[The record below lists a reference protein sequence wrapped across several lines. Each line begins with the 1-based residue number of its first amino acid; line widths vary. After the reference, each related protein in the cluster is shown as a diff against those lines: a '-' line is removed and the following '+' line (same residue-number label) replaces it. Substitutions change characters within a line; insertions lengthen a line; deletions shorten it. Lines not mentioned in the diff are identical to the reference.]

1 MADAATGRV
10 RCTLCDWELPRHH
23 VEDLERAL
31 AARPTTAWH
40 YSSLWQTLKAHCG
53 MGDAGLSQE
62 ARRHRVRLLAAANTP
77 TAPSAAEPA
86 PQRRRKQQTIGPH
99 VGETAPPP
107 DTSQDELLAR
117 QLAEQEGAVIEEGH
131 LEKNEFGRFM
141 CPAGCDKT
149 FKFAGAAIKHGT
161 KCVQDHRKRR
171 RRGGASAPRPA
182 PKRPRA
188 APRDRAAEEAAREAK
203 AKADLERELAAARAR
218 RGRRPT
224 TTTALWTW
232 RPSSG
237 RRRGGTSATR
247 TRTASCPPPRAAA
260 YYGTRARARRGKPP
274 LGKMKRKAPSP
285 RLEAAAT
292 YQAWAADE
300 EGSPRGS
307 KPPIKKLR
315 ERLASVDVLDE
326 VARPRARGAHS
337 QGPRPS
343 WARGASTS
351 GASSRWWSTC
361 STTRRSASSAP
372 SASASR
378 APTAARAPLPDLVR
392 ETVALVGS
400 ERWSFAVA
408 EAARRQSRDAPP
420 LPSQSRSAPPPLP
433 AAVVSP
439 PTNGSLPVAWQ
450 RAGLTER
457 PRDATRAATRR
468 GRASSQT
475 LTEADDAARL
485 FERLRRGGAP
495 VEPRR
500 RWGSA
505 RRPGPSRADI
515 VFRNNVTSRAVVT
528 NLKLECRSMHG
539 AGVSRFARLACAKAK
554 GVRQ

>member
-1 MADAATGRV
+1 
-10 RCTLCDWELPRHH
+10 
-23 VEDLERAL
+23 
-31 AARPTTAWH
+31 
-40 YSSLWQTLKAHCG
+40 

-62 ARRHRVRLLAAANTP
+62 ARRHRVRLLASANTP

-86 PQRRRKQQTIGPH
+86 PQRRRKQQTIGPSDT
-99 VGETAPPP
+99 TAAPPPP

-161 KCVQDHRKRR
+161 KCVQDLRKRR

-203 AKADLERELAAARAR
+203 AKADLERELAAARATA
-218 RGRRPT
+218 RPPPEDDDR
-224 TTTALWTW
+224 AVDLAAVE
-232 RPSSG
+232 RP
-237 RRRGGTSATR
+237 ATR
-247 TRTASCPPPRAAA
+247 WHECHPDSDGELPPPRPPPIMVPEP
-260 YYGTRARARRGKPP
+260 GRGRGKPP

-292 YQAWAADE
+292 YQAWAADD
-300 EGSPRGS
+300 EGSPRGE

-326 VARPRARGAHS
+326 VATAEAS
-337 QGPRPS
+337 WGPLE
-343 WARGASTS
+343 G
-351 GASSRWWSTC
+351 
-361 STTRRSASSAP
+361 
-372 SASASR
+372 
-378 APTAARAPLPDLVR
+378 TAAVVGTGSLDVRRVFEVVVNLLDDEKKRELRAVGQRLKGANGGRAPLPDLVR

-400 ERWSFAVA
+400 EKWSFAVA
-408 EAARRQSRDAPP
+408 EAARRQSRAAPP
-420 LPSQSRSAPPPLP
+420 LPSQSRDAPPPLP

-457 PRDATRAATRR
+457 PRDTHSAPRPEE
-468 GRASSQT
+468 GASSRT
-475 LTEADDAARL
+475 LTEAAPPPVLPSVSSEDL
-485 FERLRRGGAP
+485 GQPERT
-495 VEPRR
+495 V
-500 RWGSA
+500 
-505 RRPGPSRADI
+505 
-515 VFRNNVTSRAVVT
+515 
-528 NLKLECRSMHG
+528 
-539 AGVSRFARLACAKAK
+539 
-554 GVRQ
+554 